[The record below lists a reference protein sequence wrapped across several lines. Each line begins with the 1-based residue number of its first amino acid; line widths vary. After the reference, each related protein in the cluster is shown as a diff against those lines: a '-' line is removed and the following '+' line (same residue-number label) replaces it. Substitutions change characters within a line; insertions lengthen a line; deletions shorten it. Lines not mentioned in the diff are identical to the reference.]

1 MKSAST
7 LKAYHE
13 RAICILELMQ
23 KAKDRVAHY
32 KTHLKLF
39 RDPHRSNFTHSNY
52 RNENQIIA
60 KIIQANRVYMR
71 VRNYY
76 FNLIKQLQ

>member
-1 MKSAST
+1 MKSPST

-13 RAICILELMQ
+13 KAICTLEVLQ
-23 KAKDRVAHY
+23 KAKDRVGHY
-32 KTHLKLF
+32 KTHLKF
-39 RDPHRSNFTHSNY
+39 FNDRHRSNFTHSMY

-60 KIIQANRVYMR
+60 KIIQANKVYMR

-76 FNLIKQLQ
+76 FNLVKQIS